1 MLERIVTQT
10 RRSGFALI
18 LVILLMSL
26 FGLALFVLASTSR
39 TMMFETTRATL
50 EARSTNLAAS
60 GRAWAQHNKEELRKH
75 KNGHAIQL
83 NVDDLVIREALCTV
97 VVDEVRADDVSVTI
111 STSCARG
118 RQKIER
124 SIKLDAD
131 GCIRKGA
138 KTEGN

>member
-1 MLERIVTQT
+1 MFERVVTQT
-10 RRSGFALI
+10 RQGGFALI

-39 TMMFETTRATL
+39 IMMFETTRATL
-50 EARSTNLAAS
+50 EARIANLGAS
-60 GRAWAQHNKEELRKH
+60 GRAWAQHNKEELRNH

-83 NVDDLVIREALCTV
+83 NVDDLVVQEALCTI

-118 RQKIER
+118 RQKLER

-131 GCIRKGA
+131 GCIREGA
-138 KTEGN
+138 KTEGK

>member
-1 MLERIVTQT
+1 MFERIVTQT
-10 RRSGFALI
+10 RRGGFALI

-26 FGLALFVLASTSR
+26 FGVALFVLASTSR

-50 EARSTNLAAS
+50 EAGSTNLAAS
-60 GRAWAQHNKEELRKH
+60 GRAWAQQNKEELRKH

-83 NVDDLVIREALCTV
+83 NVDDLVIREALCTI
-97 VVDEVRADDVSVTI
+97 VVDEVKAEDVSVTI
-111 STSCARG
+111 STSCVRG
-118 RQKIER
+118 RQKLER

-138 KTEGN
+138 NTGGK

>member
-1 MLERIVTQT
+1 MFERIVTQT
-10 RRSGFALI
+10 RRGGFALI

-50 EARSTNLAAS
+50 EAGSTNLVSS

-75 KNGHAIQL
+75 KNGHAVGL
-83 NVDDLVIREALCTV
+83 NVDDLVIREALCTI
-97 VVDEVRADDVSVTI
+97 VVDEVKADSVSVTI

-118 RQKIER
+118 RQKLER

-131 GCIRKGA
+131 GCIREGA
-138 KTEGN
+138 KTEGK